1 MNKKLLIVISVLVI
15 GAGAGYAVWRSP
27 ISASVAKRVEPL
39 KSESAKVGVP
49 SSTATGVA
57 AAPSAIQG
65 SSAPAA
71 TNTGAAYD
79 PRLANLVVTTDNPT
93 IEYVRGEG
101 GLVIAELDNDP
112 NNISYKKPLKEYQYH
127 QGKVQTMTRYEYFKT
142 EIIVTTIDVAYKPD
156 GSVYDYREQ
165 TSTRKIGQ

>member
-1 MNKKLLIVISVLVI
+1 MNKKLLVAATLLVL
-15 GAGAGYAVWRSP
+15 G
-27 ISASVAKRVEPL
+27 
-39 KSESAKVGVP
+39 VGVGYKFFSSPAGNGQAARVGDATKVQLP
-49 SSTATGVA
+49 SISPGGVA
-57 AAPSAIQG
+57 QVNAS
-65 SSAPAA
+65 SSAATKDAA
-71 TNTGAAYD
+71 VAANPNVAYD

-112 NNISYKKPLKEYQYH
+112 NNISYKKPLKEYQYR